1 MDPFFS
7 VLQEIV
13 NRRTFSWTHFT
24 DRIYH
29 HFSYFSGLAGYSKF
43 TIILFPDVSNVQRS
57 NRIIF
62 FSGSFALFHHV
73 GIRVNSRLFT
83 SIPVG
88 GEETPV
94 FSYKIC
100 FVHCRKL
107 PLSINRGSKYRIIW
121 FQRTNIPF

>member
-88 GEETPV
+88 GGRNACIQLQNLFCTLQEAPS
-94 FSYKIC
+94 FY
-100 FVHCRKL
+100 
-107 PLSINRGSKYRIIW
+107 
-121 FQRTNIPF
+121 